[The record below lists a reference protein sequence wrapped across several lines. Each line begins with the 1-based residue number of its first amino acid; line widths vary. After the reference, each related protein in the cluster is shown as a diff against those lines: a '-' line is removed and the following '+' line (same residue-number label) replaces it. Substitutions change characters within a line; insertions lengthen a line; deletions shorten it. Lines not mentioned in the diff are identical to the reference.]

1 VQRMSSLDAGFF
13 FAENDRTPLQI
24 ASMCVFEGDPPSY
37 GELVRLTLSKLD
49 QLPKYRQRV
58 RTVPLN
64 LARPVW
70 ADDPHFQVLYHVRRT
85 AVPSPGGPE
94 ELRNLAGR
102 ILAQRLDLSRPLW
115 ESWLIEG
122 LEEGRWAVVIKVHH
136 CMVDGIGGSD
146 LMALMFDQAAGAPP
160 AEPSSW
166 TPEPDPS
173 TLAMMRNALQD
184 TVADSIRRARSV
196 PALARRLGSK
206 EIGDFAS
213 GLPRYVGQL
222 SQGAAPSLNG
232 PTSPHRRWSWV
243 QADLSEIKGVR
254 RALGGTVNDVILA
267 AVAAGFRDLLRSR
280 GVLSADSV
288 VRTMVPVSTR
298 APGERGMQTNRVS
311 AVLVNL
317 PCGEPDPVR
326 RLHLVREQ
334 MDFIKGSHQAIGPDA
349 LVRVLGMMPAVL
361 ATTVHTALLLRQPL
375 IHTVTT
381 TVPGPPFPLYVLG
394 RKLVE
399 LYPYIPIATGFRV
412 SIGNI
417 SYLGRLFF
425 GLTGDFDAMPD
436 LQVLADGIGGGFSEL
451 AKEAATT
458 ASEVIRLPPPR

>member
-1 VQRMSSLDAGFF
+1 MQRMSNMDAGFF

-24 ASMCVFEGDPPSY
+24 ASVSIFEGDPPSY
-37 GELVRLTLSKLD
+37 GDLVRLTLSKLD
-49 QLPKYRQRV
+49 QLPRYRQRV
-58 RTVPLN
+58 RTVPFN
-64 LARPVW
+64 LARPIW

-122 LEEGRWAVVIKVHH
+122 LEGGRWAIVVKVHH
-136 CMVDGIGGSD
+136 CMVDGVGGSD
-146 LMALMFDQAAGAPP
+146 LMAMMFDQASAELP
-160 AEPSSW
+160 AEPQPWS
-166 TPEPDPS
+166 PRPQAS
-173 TLAMMRNALQD
+173 TLAMLGAAMWD
-184 TVADSIRRARSV
+184 TAADSIRRTLSI
-196 PALARRLGSK
+196 PALARRLGSR
-206 EIGDFAS
+206 ETGGFVTA
-213 GLPRYVGQL
+213 LPHYVGQL
-222 SQGAAPSLNG
+222 SRGTAPSLNG

-243 QADLSEIKGVR
+243 QADLDEVKGIR

-267 AVAAGFRDLLRSR
+267 AIAAGFRDLLRSR
-280 GVLSADSV
+280 GVVSPDSV
-288 VRTMVPVSTR
+288 VRTMVPISTR
-298 APGERGMQTNRVS
+298 TPDEHGVLTNRVS

-317 PCGEPDPVR
+317 PCGEPDPVH
-326 RLHLVREQ
+326 RLNLVRQQ
-334 MDFIKGSHQAIGPDA
+334 MDFLKGSHQSIGPDA
-349 LVRVLGMMPAVL
+349 LVRILGMMPAVL
-361 ATTVHTALLLRQPL
+361 APTVHTALLLRQPV

-436 LQVLADGIGGGFSEL
+436 LQVLADGIGRGFSEL
-451 AKEAATT
+451 AKEAA
-458 ASEVIRLPPPR
+458 AAPGVIRLPPPR